1 MKYIKIHW
9 IHNFKDDPE
18 FIYSEID
25 EAGYEVK
32 KIEIFK
38 NKDYIIYSE
47 NINSD
52 RLAGIYPSLEE
63 LTFEEETESM
73 QAIEI
78 AETEFNEVWSRY
90 NDEKC

>member
-1 MKYIKIHW
+1 MKYVKIHW
-9 IHNFKDDPE
+9 MHNFKDDPE

-38 NKDYIIYSE
+38 NGYYIIYSE

-52 RLAGIYPSLEE
+52 RLTEGKYPSLKE
-63 LTFEEETESM
+63 LTFEEKTESM

-78 AETEFNEVWSRY
+78 SETEFNEIWSRY
-90 NDEKC
+90 NNG